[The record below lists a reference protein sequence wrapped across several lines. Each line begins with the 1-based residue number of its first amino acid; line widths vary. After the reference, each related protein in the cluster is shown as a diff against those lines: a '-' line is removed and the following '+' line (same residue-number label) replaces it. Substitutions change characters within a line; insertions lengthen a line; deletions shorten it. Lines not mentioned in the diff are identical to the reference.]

1 MTELLGELLGEP
13 KVISALSEQIDRHYV
28 SVPEIDRM
36 RLQLL
41 ELEVGQAALA
51 NELARIRKE
60 LAKEKAAKVAILASW
75 KYSMTRAKQT
85 AD

>member
-13 KVISALSEQIDRHYV
+13 KVISALSKQIDGHYL

-75 KYSMTRAKQT
+75 KYSMMRAKQT